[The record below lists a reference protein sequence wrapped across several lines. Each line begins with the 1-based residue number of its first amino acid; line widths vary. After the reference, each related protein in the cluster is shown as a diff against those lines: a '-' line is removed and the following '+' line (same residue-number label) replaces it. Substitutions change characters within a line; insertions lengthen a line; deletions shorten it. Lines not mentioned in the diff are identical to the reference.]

1 MSLPTPASRLPDV
14 GTTIF
19 TIMSEAAARHDAINL
34 SQGFPSFEPPAPLLE
49 RVEHHLRAGHNQY
62 APMGGVP
69 TLTRAVAGQVGR
81 LQSRELDPDAEITIT
96 AGATEGLFCGIQA
109 VLHPGDEAVLL
120 DPAYDAYAPVV
131 RLAGARPIHVP
142 MAVAGAGLFSVDWDR
157 LGAAL
162 TARTRLV
169 VINFPHNPTGA
180 ILDRDDLDRLAAMLR
195 DTQAILLADEVYEHI
210 VFDGRSHVSVL
221 SNEELWER
229 SMVVSSFGKSLHAT
243 GWKIGYCAAPAR
255 LTQEFR
261 KIHQFANFAVSTPM
275 QYAIADYIAAY
286 PDFAVELANFY
297 EAKRDV
303 FLDALA
309 GSRFDYVPARSTFFQ
324 LLDYSA
330 ISDAGDDAL
339 AMQWTRSPGV
349 ASIPVSVFCEHRLD
363 ARLLRFCFAKDDAT
377 LVAAAEKLGTL

>member
-69 TLTRAVAGQVGR
+69 ALTRALAEQVGR
-81 LQSRELDPDAEITIT
+81 LQSRELDPYTEITIT

-142 MAVAGAGLFSVDWDR
+142 MAVAGAGRFSVDWDR

-180 ILDRDDLDRLAAMLR
+180 ILDRDDLERLAAMLR

-221 SNEELWER
+221 SNEELFER

-275 QYAIADYIAAY
+275 QYAIADYITAY
-286 PDFAVELANFY
+286 PDFAVELAKFY

-303 FLDALA
+303 FLNALA

-330 ISDAGDDAL
+330 ISDTGDDTL
-339 AMQWTRSPGV
+339 AMQWTRTPGV
-349 ASIPVSVFCEHRLD
+349 ASIPVSVFCEHPLD